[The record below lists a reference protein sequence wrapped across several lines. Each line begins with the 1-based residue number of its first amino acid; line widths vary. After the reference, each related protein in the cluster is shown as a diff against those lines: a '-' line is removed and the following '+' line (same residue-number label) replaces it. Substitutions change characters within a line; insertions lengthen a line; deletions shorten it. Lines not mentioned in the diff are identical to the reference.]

1 MNKVSDAVNQT
12 CRLWPLSLPVCHQSS
27 EAKHSRVKTFT
38 GNREFSLKQG
48 VLQERFDIH
57 SQMFEMYCPNLYTSK
72 TKHIASLTAR
82 GGGRSVWNEEAS
94 NFSII
99 NFQVDVIFQRMEVE
113 AIELPWP
120 SSLRVRRSCCRAS
133 PPGLPQSFPV
143 CWAQT
148 VEVRCLCPSSPPSS
162 SLLLALLSRLS
173 LPHILQVNNMMRDI
187 FLVFPLNLPSA
198 K

>member
-1 MNKVSDAVNQT
+1 MTQWTKRVVCDLFHYPSVTNPLKQNTPESKLSQGTENS
-12 CRLWPLSLPVCHQSS
+12 LWNRVC
-27 EAKHSRVKTFT
+27 SRNVLTYTHKCSRCTVPTFT
-38 GNREFSLKQG
+38 
-48 VLQERFDIH
+48 
-57 SQMFEMYCPNLYTSK
+57 PP
-72 TKHIASLTAR
+72 KHIASLTAR

-173 LPHILQVNNMMRDI
+173 LPYILQVNNMMGDI

>member
-1 MNKVSDAVNQT
+1 MTSFT
-12 CRLWPLSLPVCHQSS
+12 THLSPILW
-27 EAKHSRVKTFT
+27 
-38 GNREFSLKQG
+38 
-48 VLQERFDIH
+48 
-57 SQMFEMYCPNLYTSK
+57 SK
-72 TKHIASLTAR
+72 TLQSQNFHREQRILSETGCAPGTFWHTLTNVR
-82 GGGRSVWNEEAS
+82 DVLSQPLHLQNKTYCLSYSTGGGRSVWNEEAS

-99 NFQVDVIFQRMEVE
+99 NFQVDVIFRRMEVE

-148 VEVRCLCPSSPPSS
+148 VEVRCLCPSPPPSS
-162 SLLLALLSRLS
+162 CFLSALLSRLS
-173 LPHILQVNNMMRDI
+173 LLHILQVNNMMGDI

>member
-1 MNKVSDAVNQT
+1 MTSFT
-12 CRLWPLSLPVCHQSS
+12 TRLSPILWSKTLQSQ
-27 EAKHSRVKTFT
+27 TFT

-72 TKHIASLTAR
+72 TKHIASLTAQ
-82 GGGRSVWNEEAS
+82 GGTGPCETRKHQTLAS
-94 NFSII
+94 

-113 AIELPWP
+113 AIELPRP
-120 SSLRVRRSCCRAS
+120 HSLRVRRSCCRAS
-133 PPGLPQSFPV
+133 PPGLPRSFPV

-148 VEVRCLCPSSPPSS
+148 VEVRCLCPSPPPSS
-162 SLLLALLSRLS
+162 SLLSALLSRLS
-173 LPHILQVNNMMRDI
+173 LPHILQVNNMMGDI
-187 FLVFPLNLPSA
+187 FLVFPLNLPFA